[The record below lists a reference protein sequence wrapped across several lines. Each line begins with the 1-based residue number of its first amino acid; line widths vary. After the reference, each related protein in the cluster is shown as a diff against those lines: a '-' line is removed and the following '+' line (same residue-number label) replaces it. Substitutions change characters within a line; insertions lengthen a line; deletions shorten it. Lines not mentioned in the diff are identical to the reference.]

1 MTKEFL
7 EEAVRA
13 ATNMIDDDE
22 KWNAA
27 SPEKKLICVL
37 VCLSGVACEEL
48 GQGKL
53 SLEHVNALGGF
64 AMDAINEMKEL
75 PILPSV
81 PVVLN

>member
-7 EEAVRA
+7 EEAMRA
-13 ATNMIDDDE
+13 ATNMIDDDD

-37 VCLSGVACEEL
+37 VCLSSVACEEL
-48 GQGKL
+48 GQEKL
-53 SLEHVNALGGF
+53 SLEHINALVGF
-64 AMDAINEMKEL
+64 AMDATNEMREL

-81 PVVLN
+81 PVVFN